1 MSYKV
6 TLLMGDPA
14 ECRAYAKRRMLRA
27 YEYRVC
33 TKVDD
38 MKGFAD
44 TNAIELWGFQLLP
57 DRDKM
62 LEYAETHNIK
72 VTH

>member
-33 TKVDD
+33 TKIED
-38 MKGFAD
+38 MRGYSD
-44 TNAIELWGFQLLP
+44 TKAVELWGFQQFP

-62 LEYAETHNIK
+62 LQYAEDHQITVSH
-72 VTH
+72 

>member
-1 MSYKV
+1 MSWK
-6 TLLMGDPA
+6 TILLMGDPA

-33 TKVDD
+33 TELQH

-44 TNAIELWGFQLLP
+44 TKAIELWGFQLLP
-57 DRDKM
+57 ERDAM
-62 LEYAETHNIK
+62 LEYAKEHRIT